1 MDNPTHSDASNT
13 LTVEITYALPEKQTL
28 YSFDVPVGTSLNK
41 AIELSGIQSIHPELD
56 LKATKV
62 GIFGKIAP
70 REQILEAKDR
80 IELYRPLF
88 ADPKEIRKQRAAE
101 GKTMKN
107 RQKAKEKPR

>member
-1 MDNPTHSDASNT
+1 MDNSIHPEAVDTVS
-13 LTVEITYALPEKQTL
+13 VEITYALPEKQTL
-28 YSFDVPVGTSLNK
+28 YRFDVPVGTSINTG
-41 AIELSGIQSIHPELD
+41 IELSGIKAIHPELD
-56 LKATKV
+56 LDTMKV

-70 REQILEAKDR
+70 RERILEEKDR

-107 RQKAKEKPR
+107 RQKAKGKQQ

>member
-1 MDNPTHSDASNT
+1 MDSSNTAQAIET

-28 YSFDVPVGTSLNK
+28 FSFEVPVGTTLNEG
-41 AIELSGIQSIHPELD
+41 IELSGIKVIHPELD
-56 LKATKV
+56 LDTMKV

-70 REQILEAKDR
+70 RERILEEKDR

-107 RQKAKEKPR
+107 RQKTKEKQQ

>member
-1 MDNPTHSDASNT
+1 MDNSNTAKSIET

-28 YSFDVPVGTSLNK
+28 FSFEVPVGATLNEG
-41 AIELSGIQSIHPELD
+41 IELSGIKAIHPELD
-56 LKATKV
+56 LDTMKV

-70 REQILEAKDR
+70 RERILEEKDR

-107 RQKAKEKPR
+107 RQKAKEKQQ

>member
-1 MDNPTHSDASNT
+1 MSANT
-13 LTVEITYALPEKQTL
+13 SIDTIGVEIVYAMPEQQTL
-28 YSFDVPVGTSLNK
+28 LNFDVPLATTLEE
-41 AIELSGIQSIHPELD
+41 AIELSAIKEVHPELD
-56 LKATKV
+56 ISSMKV

-70 REQILEAKDR
+70 RDQVLREKDR

-107 RQKAKEKPR
+107 RHKKADAQQ